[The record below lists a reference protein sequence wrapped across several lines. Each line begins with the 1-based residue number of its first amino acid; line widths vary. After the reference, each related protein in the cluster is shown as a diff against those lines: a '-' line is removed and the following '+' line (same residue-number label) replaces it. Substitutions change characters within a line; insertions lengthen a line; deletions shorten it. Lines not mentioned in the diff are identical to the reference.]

1 MIRNEDTNAI
11 NDIDNRF
18 LPPTAQRLLSSV
30 SFTQTETISGLS
42 VVVVRADGVVE
53 SLGHLR
59 LMDLVRRL
67 WPNDSNITRNLRVL
81 TDKTK
86 QDFLLKPVN
95 TGILVRTD
103 FVRAFVEADR
113 VVFLRNEGATF
124 TRFLQEFVQ
133 DLRHLDAERQFM
145 FWTVECIVCAALSI
159 HTVRLSVL
167 RPVAKDVM
175 DNLAVDHSEEAF
187 LRLYPVKTA
196 VSSLTEQLRPIVQCL
211 SDSENLGDHGGGHN
225 LRASQEDTEDAE
237 DLDDVLDIWSHSAD
251 ELMGDVVE
259 LTRMIDDAMR
269 FLDASLSCARNRL
282 LVFETMSQL
291 VSVALSLGALVGG
304 IFGMN
309 LTSGLENVPGLF
321 LAVSLGII
329 IAGLGIVLLT
339 WRRITQSWHHY
350 TRHSAQYGNNRFF
363 RELGSDNYVMSLAE
377 NFEDGEISQKAFEQV
392 VRDLQEP
399 ALARISNDISYT
411 FT

>member
-1 MIRNEDTNAI
+1 
-11 NDIDNRF
+11 
-18 LPPTAQRLLSSV
+18 
-30 SFTQTETISGLS
+30 
-42 VVVVRADGVVE
+42 
-53 SLGHLR
+53 
-59 LMDLVRRL
+59 
-67 WPNDSNITRNLRVL
+67 
-81 TDKTK
+81 
-86 QDFLLKPVN
+86 
-95 TGILVRTD
+95 
-103 FVRAFVEADR
+103 
-113 VVFLRNEGATF
+113 
-124 TRFLQEFVQ
+124 
-133 DLRHLDAERQFM
+133 
-145 FWTVECIVCAALSI
+145 
-159 HTVRLSVL
+159 
-167 RPVAKDVM
+167 
-175 DNLAVDHSEEAF
+175 
-187 LRLYPVKTA
+187 
-196 VSSLTEQLRPIVQCL
+196 
-211 SDSENLGDHGGGHN
+211 
-225 LRASQEDTEDAE
+225 
-237 DLDDVLDIWSHSAD
+237 
-251 ELMGDVVE
+251 
-259 LTRMIDDAMR
+259 MR